1 MLLVIGSYEQMLLG
15 YAVREGKKGDLE
27 WEEAFTDHSH
37 SGCIKTIAST
47 GTVLASGSTDERI
60 CLFNIKENQE
70 MGILCGHEGTI
81 SRLAI
86 YEEHML
92 SAAEDGTVRIWSLE
106 DWEEIKALKHSAPVR
121 DFSADPSGKLLLTI
135 ANDKTLRAWD
145 LAKGREAF
153 TKSFRD
159 QPERVLWGPDGRRY
173 ALQLTASMM
182 QIQTLE
188 ESKEKVQIESK
199 DRIMDIKF
207 FSESEIA
214 VGLSS
219 GRVELWRI
227 EKGNNNRDVGVKTAT
242 IEAHSSRI
250 KGMAICNG
258 LLFTGDSSGSVCA
271 FDKTGKKVM
280 HLETEARITC
290 LAVAPEKEENG
301 NEKPQVEHIQQEQTS
316 KRRSKGD
323 KRRKSKNGA
332 NKHREDRG

>member
-1 MLLVIGSYEQMLLG
+1 MLLG
-15 YAVREGKKGDLE
+15 YNIREVKGE
-27 WEEAFTDHSH
+27 FQVEPAFTDHTH
-37 SGCIKTIAST
+37 TGCIKTIAST
-47 GTVLASGSTDERI
+47 ETVLASGSTDERI
-60 CLFNIKENQE
+60 CLFNIKTNEE
-70 MGILCGHEGTI
+70 MGILCGHEGTVT
-81 SRLAI
+81 RLAI
-86 YEEHML
+86 YQEHML

-106 DWEEIKALKHSAPVR
+106 DWEEIKALKHQAAVR

-135 ANDKTLRAWD
+135 ANDKTMRAWD

-173 ALQLTASMM
+173 ALQLTAGIC

-214 VGLSS
+214 IGLSS

-227 EKGNNNRDVGVKTAT
+227 EKGNNNRDVGVKMGV
-242 IEAHSSRI
+242 IEAHTSRI

-258 LLFTGDSSGSVCA
+258 MLFTGDSSGTVMA
-271 FDKTGKKVM
+271 FDKSGKKLLQ
-280 HLETEARITC
+280 LETEARITC
-290 LAVAPEKEENG
+290 LTVAQQREENG
-301 NEKPQVEHIQQEQTS
+301 NEKPETEHIKEENTS

-332 NKHREDRG
+332 NKHRDDRG